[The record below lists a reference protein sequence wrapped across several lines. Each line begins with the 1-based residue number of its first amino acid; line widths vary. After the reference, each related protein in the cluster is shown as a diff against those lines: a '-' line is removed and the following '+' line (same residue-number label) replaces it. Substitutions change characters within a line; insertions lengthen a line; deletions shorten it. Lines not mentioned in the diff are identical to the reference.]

1 MLNKFKILIFIIFIF
16 QSNILLAQDQF
27 NFDVTEIEIKENG
40 NKFFGL
46 KRGTITT
53 DSGLVINADKF
64 IYDKILNI
72 LDAEGN
78 VKIIDKL
85 NNYTIYTS
93 KITYLKNDEII
104 FTKGDSKAVN
114 DNTVILAQEF
124 KYLKKTNLLIAKN
137 KVTIDDPDEDIVI
150 FSQEITYDQNKN
162 VIFTEGFTEARVQNK
177 YNFYSKN
184 VFYNKQNA
192 ELSSKKK
199 TQVLDDKYNLYE
211 LDKFNYSKKEFLL
224 KGENVKIKTNFNSNI
239 NSDEYFFESGF
250 FDLDNRNFN
259 ASNTKISMQ
268 KSIFGN
274 IENDPRLF
282 GVTSFKEGKITQVN
296 KGMFTS
302 CKKREGCP
310 PWSIQAQK
318 IIHDKKKKQ
327 LIYDHAFIKVYDFPI
342 VYFPKFFHPDPTVKR
357 QSGLLKPILNESEIL
372 GSSLQLPY
380 FKILSTDRD
389 ITFRPNIF
397 NNNIFMLQNEY
408 REKTENSTLIA
419 DFAFTNG
426 YKSSLS
432 NKKKSI
438 SHLFA
443 KYKSN
448 LNLNNFISS
457 KLNIN
462 LEKVTNDTYLKV
474 FDGNLSEMAVRPDK
488 NNLISSID
496 LSLEHDDFNFST
508 GLTSYETLSGK
519 NSDRYQYVLPYFN
532 FSKNLFENQDLFN
545 ISFNSSGSNNLKN
558 TNNLRSRIVN
568 DINIESNDYIFDSGL
583 KNKFGTYLK
592 NLNTTGKNDDLYKSS
607 PQVELMGIFEMS
619 SSLPLIKYGEMFNDY
634 IEPKISFRFNPSD
647 MKDHSNSSR
656 KINTSNIFEI
666 NRLGLTDT
674 FEEGKSLTIGFEYKK
689 ERIENINNYFGFK
702 VGSVFRHDDEVR
714 IPSSSSIK
722 QSGDLIGSVEGN
734 LNKNFNFSYD
744 FAIDNNYKTLE
755 YNSFNADFNFN
766 KFSTGIKFIEE
777 NGKIGDA
784 NSIENTLS
792 YKFDE
797 NNYLSFNTRRNR
809 KINFTEF
816 YDLIYEYKNDCLT
829 AGIKFKKTY
838 YQDRDLLPTENLI
851 FSITLFPITTYEK
864 DFNNLQETIDRLK
877 E

>member
-72 LDAEGN
+72 LDAQGN

-85 NNYTIYTS
+85 NNYTIYTN

-211 LDKFNYSKKEFLL
+211 LDKFNYSKKDFLL

-426 YKSSLS
+426 YKSSSS

-647 MKDHSNSSR
+647 MKDYSNSSR

-666 NRLGLTDT
+666 NRLGLADT

-734 LNKNFNFSYD
+734 LNKNLNFSYD
-744 FAIDNNYKTLE
+744 FAIDNNYKTFE

-784 NSIENTLS
+784 NSIENTLR
-792 YKFDE
+792 YNFDE

-809 KINFTEF
+809 KISFTE
-816 YDLIYEYKNDCLT
+816 YYNLIYEYKNDCLT
-829 AGIKFKKTY
+829 AGIKYNKTF
-838 YQDRDLLPTENLI
+838 YQDRDLLPAENFM
-851 FSITLFPITTYEK
+851 FSITLFPLTTYETNF
-864 DFNNLQETIDRLK
+864 DGIQ
-877 E
+877 

>member
-1 MLNKFKILIFIIFIF
+1 MLNKFKILIFITFIF

-46 KRGTITT
+46 KRGSITT

-72 LDAEGN
+72 LDAQGN

-85 NNYTIYTS
+85 NNYTIYTN

-199 TQVLDDKYNLYE
+199 TQVLDDKYYLYE
-211 LDKFNYSKKEFLL
+211 LDKFNYSKKDFLL

-488 NNLISSID
+488 NNLTSSID

-607 PQVELMGIFEMS
+607 PRVELMGIFEMS

-634 IEPKISFRFNPSD
+634 IEPKISFRFNPSN
-647 MKDHSNSSR
+647 MKDYSNSSR

-666 NRLGLTDT
+666 NRLGLADT

-734 LNKNFNFSYD
+734 LNKNLNFSYD

-784 NSIENTLS
+784 NSIENTLR
-792 YKFDE
+792 YNFDE

-809 KINFTEF
+809 KISFTE
-816 YDLIYEYKNDCLT
+816 YYNLIYEYKNDCLT
-829 AGIKFKKTY
+829 AGIKYNKTF
-838 YQDRDLLPTENLI
+838 YQDRDLLPAENFM
-851 FSITLFPITTYEK
+851 FSITLFPLTTYETNF
-864 DFNNLQETIDRLK
+864 DGIQ
-877 E
+877 

>member
-85 NNYTIYTS
+85 NNYTIYTN

-211 LDKFNYSKKEFLL
+211 LDKFNYSKKDFLL

-250 FDLDNRNFN
+250 FNLDNRNFS
-259 ASNTKISMQ
+259 AGKTKISMQ

-357 QSGLLKPILNESEIL
+357 QSGLLKPILNESETL

-734 LNKNFNFSYD
+734 LNKNLNFSYD

-784 NSIENTLS
+784 NSIENTLR
-792 YKFDE
+792 YNFDE

-809 KINFTEF
+809 KISFTE
-816 YDLIYEYKNDCLT
+816 YYNLIYEYKNDCLT
-829 AGIKFKKTY
+829 AGIKYNKTF
-838 YQDRDLLPTENLI
+838 YQDRDLLPAENFM
-851 FSITLFPITTYEK
+851 FSITLFPLTTYETNF
-864 DFNNLQETIDRLK
+864 DGIQ
-877 E
+877 

>member
-53 DSGLVINADKF
+53 DSGLVINADRF

-72 LDAEGN
+72 LDAQGN
-78 VKIIDKL
+78 VKIIDKF
-85 NNYTIYTS
+85 NNYTIYTN

-296 KGMFTS
+296 KGIFTS

-327 LIYDHAFIKVYDFPI
+327 LIYDNAFLKVYDFPI

-357 QSGLLKPILNESEIL
+357 QSGLLKPILNESETL

-722 QSGDLIGSVEGN
+722 QSGDLIGSIQSN
-734 LNKNFNFSYD
+734 LNKNLNFSYD

-784 NSIENTLS
+784 NSIENTLR
-792 YKFDE
+792 YNFDE

-809 KINFTEF
+809 KISFTE
-816 YDLIYEYKNDCLT
+816 YYNLIYEYKNDCLT
-829 AGIKFKKTY
+829 AGIKYNKTY
-838 YQDRDLLPTENLI
+838 YQDRDLLPTENFMI
-851 FSITLFPITTYEK
+851 SITLFPLTTYETNF
-864 DFNNLQETIDRLK
+864 DGIQ
-877 E
+877 

>member
-72 LDAEGN
+72 LDAQGN

-85 NNYTIYTS
+85 NNYTIYTN

-250 FDLDNRNFN
+250 FNLDNRNFS
-259 ASNTKISMQ
+259 AGKTKISMQ

-296 KGMFTS
+296 KGIFTS

-327 LIYDHAFIKVYDFPI
+327 LIYDHAFLKVYDFPI

-488 NNLISSID
+488 NNLTSSID

-647 MKDHSNSSR
+647 MKDYSNSSR

-722 QSGDLIGSVEGN
+722 QSGDLIGSIQSN
-734 LNKNFNFSYD
+734 LNKNLNFSYD

-784 NSIENTLS
+784 NSIENTLR
-792 YKFDE
+792 YNFDE

-809 KINFTEF
+809 KISFTE
-816 YDLIYEYKNDCLT
+816 YYNLIYEYKNDCLT
-829 AGIKFKKTY
+829 AGIKYNKTY
-838 YQDRDLLPTENLI
+838 YQDRDLLPTENFMI
-851 FSITLFPITTYEK
+851 SITLFPLTTYETNF
-864 DFNNLQETIDRLK
+864 DGIQ
-877 E
+877 

>member
-1 MLNKFKILIFIIFIF
+1 MLNKFKILIFILFIF
-16 QSNILLAQDQF
+16 QFNILQAQDQF

-53 DSGLVINADKF
+53 DSGLVINADRF
-64 IYDKILNI
+64 IYDKILNT
-72 LDAEGN
+72 LDAQGN
-78 VKIIDKL
+78 VKIIDKF
-85 NNYTIYTS
+85 NNHTIYTN

-137 KVTIDDPDEDIVI
+137 KVTINDPDEDIVI

-177 YNFYSKN
+177 YNFYSNN

-250 FDLDNRNFN
+250 FYLDNRNFN
-259 ASNTKISMQ
+259 AGNTKISMQ

-282 GVTSFKEGKITQVN
+282 GVTSFKEGEITQVN
-296 KGMFTS
+296 KGIFTS

-327 LIYDHAFIKVYDFPI
+327 LIYDNAFLKVYDFPI

-357 QSGLLKPILNESEIL
+357 QSGLLKPILNESETL

-380 FKILSTDRD
+380 FKIISTDRD

-426 YKSSLS
+426 YKSSSS

-634 IEPKISFRFNPSD
+634 IEPKISFRFNPSN
-647 MKDHSNSSR
+647 MKDYSNSSR

-666 NRLGLTDT
+666 NRLGLADT

-734 LNKNFNFSYD
+734 LNKNLNFSYD

-784 NSIENTLS
+784 NSIENTLR
-792 YKFDE
+792 YNFDE

-809 KINFTEF
+809 KISFTE
-816 YDLIYEYKNDCLT
+816 YYNLIYEYKNDCLT
-829 AGIKFKKTY
+829 AGIKYNKTF
-838 YQDRDLLPTENLI
+838 YQDRDLLPAENFM
-851 FSITLFPITTYEK
+851 FSITLFPLTTYETNF
-864 DFNNLQETIDRLK
+864 DGIQ
-877 E
+877 

>member
-85 NNYTIYTS
+85 NNYTIYTN

-296 KGMFTS
+296 KGIFTS

-327 LIYDHAFIKVYDFPI
+327 LIYDHAFLKVYDFPI

-722 QSGDLIGSVEGN
+722 QSGDLIGSIQSN
-734 LNKNFNFSYD
+734 LNKNLNFSYD

-784 NSIENTLS
+784 NSIENTLR
-792 YKFDE
+792 YNFDE

-809 KINFTEF
+809 KISFTE
-816 YDLIYEYKNDCLT
+816 YYNLIYEYKNDCLT
-829 AGIKFKKTY
+829 AGIKYNKTY
-838 YQDRDLLPTENLI
+838 YQDRDLLPTENFMI
-851 FSITLFPITTYEK
+851 SITLFPLTTYETNF
-864 DFNNLQETIDRLK
+864 DGIQ
-877 E
+877 

>member
-1 MLNKFKILIFIIFIF
+1 MLNKFKILFFILFIF
-16 QSNILLAQDQF
+16 QFNILLAQDQF

-53 DSGLVINADKF
+53 DSGLVINADRF

-72 LDAEGN
+72 LDAQGN
-78 VKIIDKL
+78 VKIIDKF
-85 NNYTIYTS
+85 NNYTIYTN

-137 KVTIDDPDEDIVI
+137 KVTINDPDEDIVI

-259 ASNTKISMQ
+259 AGNTKISLQ

-327 LIYDHAFIKVYDFPI
+327 LIYDNAFLKVYDFPI

-426 YKSSLS
+426 YKSSSS

-508 GLTSYETLSGK
+508 GLTSYET
-519 NSDRYQYVLPYFN
+519 
-532 FSKNLFENQDLFN
+532 
-545 ISFNSSGSNNLKN
+545 
-558 TNNLRSRIVN
+558 
-568 DINIESNDYIFDSGL
+568 
-583 KNKFGTYLK
+583 
-592 NLNTTGKNDDLYKSS
+592 
-607 PQVELMGIFEMS
+607 
-619 SSLPLIKYGEMFNDY
+619 
-634 IEPKISFRFNPSD
+634 
-647 MKDHSNSSR
+647 
-656 KINTSNIFEI
+656 
-666 NRLGLTDT
+666 
-674 FEEGKSLTIGFEYKK
+674 
-689 ERIENINNYFGFK
+689 
-702 VGSVFRHDDEVR
+702 
-714 IPSSSSIK
+714 
-722 QSGDLIGSVEGN
+722 
-734 LNKNFNFSYD
+734 
-744 FAIDNNYKTLE
+744 
-755 YNSFNADFNFN
+755 
-766 KFSTGIKFIEE
+766 
-777 NGKIGDA
+777 
-784 NSIENTLS
+784 
-792 YKFDE
+792 
-797 NNYLSFNTRRNR
+797 
-809 KINFTEF
+809 
-816 YDLIYEYKNDCLT
+816 
-829 AGIKFKKTY
+829 
-838 YQDRDLLPTENLI
+838 
-851 FSITLFPITTYEK
+851 
-864 DFNNLQETIDRLK
+864 
-877 E
+877 

>member
-1 MLNKFKILIFIIFIF
+1 MLNKFKILIFILFIF
-16 QSNILLAQDQF
+16 QFNILLAQDQF

-72 LDAEGN
+72 LDAQGN
-78 VKIIDKL
+78 VKIIDKF
-85 NNYTIYTS
+85 NNYTIYTN

-137 KVTIDDPDEDIVI
+137 KVTINDPDEDIVI

-327 LIYDHAFIKVYDFPI
+327 LIYDNAFLKVYDFPI

-734 LNKNFNFSYD
+734 LNKNLNFSYD

-784 NSIENTLS
+784 NSIENTLR
-792 YKFDE
+792 YNFDE

-809 KINFTEF
+809 KISFTE
-816 YDLIYEYKNDCLT
+816 YYNLIYEYKNDCLT
-829 AGIKFKKTY
+829 AGIKYNKTY
-838 YQDRDLLPTENLI
+838 YQDRDLLPTENFMI
-851 FSITLFPITTYEK
+851 SITLFPLTTYETNF
-864 DFNNLQETIDRLK
+864 DGIR
-877 E
+877 

>member
-72 LDAEGN
+72 LDAQGN

-85 NNYTIYTS
+85 NNYTIYTN

-250 FDLDNRNFN
+250 FNLDNRNFN
-259 ASNTKISMQ
+259 AGKTKISMQ

-296 KGMFTS
+296 KGIFTS

-327 LIYDHAFIKVYDFPI
+327 LIYDHAFLKVYDFPI

-357 QSGLLKPILNESEIL
+357 QSGLLKPILNESKTL

-380 FKILSTDRD
+380 FKIISTDRD

-607 PQVELMGIFEMS
+607 PRVELMGIFEMS

-666 NRLGLTDT
+666 NRLGLADT

-734 LNKNFNFSYD
+734 LNKNLNFSYD

-784 NSIENTLS
+784 NSIENTLR
-792 YKFDE
+792 YNFDE

-809 KINFTEF
+809 KISFTE
-816 YDLIYEYKNDCLT
+816 YYNLIYEYKNDCLT
-829 AGIKFKKTY
+829 AGIKYNKTF
-838 YQDRDLLPTENLI
+838 YQDRDLLPAENFM
-851 FSITLFPITTYEK
+851 FSITLFPLTTYETNF
-864 DFNNLQETIDRLK
+864 DGIQ
-877 E
+877 

>member
-72 LDAEGN
+72 LDAQGN

-85 NNYTIYTS
+85 NNYTIYTN

-259 ASNTKISMQ
+259 AGNTKISMQ
-268 KSIFGN
+268 KGIFGN

-357 QSGLLKPILNESEIL
+357 QSGLLKPILNESETL

-634 IEPKISFRFNPSD
+634 IEPKISFRFNPSN
-647 MKDHSNSSR
+647 MKDYSNSSR

-666 NRLGLTDT
+666 NRLGLADT

-722 QSGDLIGSVEGN
+722 QSGDLIGSIQSN
-734 LNKNFNFSYD
+734 LNKNLNFSYD

-784 NSIENTLS
+784 NSIENTLR
-792 YKFDE
+792 YNFDE

-809 KINFTEF
+809 KISFTEY

-829 AGIKFKKTY
+829 AGIKYNKTY
-838 YQDRDLLPTENLI
+838 YQDRDLLPTENFMI
-851 FSITLFPITTYEK
+851 SITLFPLTTYETNF
-864 DFNNLQETIDRLK
+864 DGIQ
-877 E
+877 

>member
-1 MLNKFKILIFIIFIF
+1 MLNKFKILIFITFIF

-27 NFDVTEIEIKENG
+27 NFNVTEIEIKENG

-46 KRGTITT
+46 KRGSITT

-72 LDAEGN
+72 LDAQGN

-85 NNYTIYTS
+85 NNYTIYTN

-211 LDKFNYSKKEFLL
+211 LDKFNYSKKDFLL

-474 FDGNLSEMAVRPDK
+474 FDSNLSEMAVRPDK
-488 NNLISSID
+488 NNLTSSID

-607 PQVELMGIFEMS
+607 PRVELMGIFEMS

-634 IEPKISFRFNPSD
+634 IEPKISFRFNPSN
-647 MKDHSNSSR
+647 MKDYSNSSR

-666 NRLGLTDT
+666 NRLGLADT
-674 FEEGKSLTIGFEYKK
+674 FEEGKSLTLGLEYKK
-689 ERIENINNYFGFK
+689 EKIENINKYFELK
-702 VGSVFRHDDEVR
+702 IGSVFRNEDVLR

-784 NSIENTLS
+784 NSIENTLR
-792 YKFDE
+792 YNFDE

-809 KINFTEF
+809 KISFTE
-816 YDLIYEYKNDCLT
+816 YYNLIYEYKNDCLT
-829 AGIKFKKTY
+829 AGIKYNKTY
-838 YQDRDLLPTENLI
+838 YQDRDLLPTENFMI
-851 FSITLFPITTYEK
+851 SITLFPLTTYETNF
-864 DFNNLQETIDRLK
+864 DGIR
-877 E
+877 

>member
-1 MLNKFKILIFIIFIF
+1 MLNKFKILIFILFIF
-16 QSNILLAQDQF
+16 QFNILQAQDQF

-72 LDAEGN
+72 LDAQGN
-78 VKIIDKL
+78 VKIIDKF
-85 NNYTIYTS
+85 NNYTIYTN

-296 KGMFTS
+296 KGIFTS

-327 LIYDHAFIKVYDFPI
+327 LIYDNAFLKVYDFPI

-432 NKKKSI
+432 NKKNSI

-734 LNKNFNFSYD
+734 LNKNLNFSYD

-784 NSIENTLS
+784 NSIENTLR
-792 YKFDE
+792 YNFDE

-809 KINFTEF
+809 KISFTE
-816 YDLIYEYKNDCLT
+816 YYNLIYEYKNDCLT
-829 AGIKFKKTY
+829 AGIKYNKTF
-838 YQDRDLLPTENLI
+838 YQDRDLLPAENFM
-851 FSITLFPITTYEK
+851 FSITLFPLTTYETNF
-864 DFNNLQETIDRLK
+864 DGIQ
-877 E
+877 

>member
-72 LDAEGN
+72 LDAHGN

-85 NNYTIYTS
+85 NNYTIYTN

-259 ASNTKISMQ
+259 AGNTKISMQ

-296 KGMFTS
+296 KGIFTS

-327 LIYDHAFIKVYDFPI
+327 LIYDNAFLKVYDFPI

-357 QSGLLKPILNESEIL
+357 QSGLLKPILNESETL

-488 NNLISSID
+488 NNLTSSID

-634 IEPKISFRFNPSD
+634 IEPKISFRFNPSN
-647 MKDHSNSSR
+647 MKDYSNSSR

-722 QSGDLIGSVEGN
+722 QSGDLIGSIQSN
-734 LNKNFNFSYD
+734 LNKNLNFSYD

-784 NSIENTLS
+784 NSIENTLR
-792 YKFDE
+792 YNFDE

-809 KINFTEF
+809 KISFTE
-816 YDLIYEYKNDCLT
+816 YYNLIYEYKNDCLT
-829 AGIKFKKTY
+829 AGIKYNKTF
-838 YQDRDLLPTENLI
+838 YQDRDLLPTENFMI
-851 FSITLFPITTYEK
+851 SITLFPLTTYETNF
-864 DFNNLQETIDRLK
+864 DGIQ
-877 E
+877 

>member
-72 LDAEGN
+72 LDAQGN
-78 VKIIDKL
+78 VKIIDKF
-85 NNYTIYTS
+85 NNYTIYTN

-162 VIFTEGFTEARVQNK
+162 VIFTEGFTEARVQSK

-211 LDKFNYSKKEFLL
+211 LDEFNYSKKEFLL

-327 LIYDHAFIKVYDFPI
+327 LIYDNAFLKVYDFPI

-357 QSGLLKPILNESEIL
+357 QSGLLKPILNESETL

-426 YKSSLS
+426 YKSSSS

-734 LNKNFNFSYD
+734 LNKNLNFSYD

-784 NSIENTLS
+784 NSIENTLR
-792 YKFDE
+792 YNFDE

-809 KINFTEF
+809 KISFTE
-816 YDLIYEYKNDCLT
+816 YYNLIYEYKNDCLT
-829 AGIKFKKTY
+829 AGIKYNKTF
-838 YQDRDLLPTENLI
+838 YQDRDLLPTENFMI
-851 FSITLFPITTYEK
+851 SITLFPLTTYETNF
-864 DFNNLQETIDRLK
+864 DGIQ
-877 E
+877 

>member
-53 DSGLVINADKF
+53 DSGLVINADRF

-72 LDAEGN
+72 LDAQGN
-78 VKIIDKL
+78 VKIIDKF
-85 NNYTIYTS
+85 NNYTIYTN

-296 KGMFTS
+296 KGIFTS

-327 LIYDHAFIKVYDFPI
+327 LIYDNAFLKVYDFPI

-488 NNLISSID
+488 NNLTSSID

-647 MKDHSNSSR
+647 MKDYSNSSR

-722 QSGDLIGSVEGN
+722 QSGDLIGSIQSN
-734 LNKNFNFSYD
+734 LNKNLNFSYD

-784 NSIENTLS
+784 NSIENTLR
-792 YKFDE
+792 YNFDE

-809 KINFTEF
+809 KISFTE
-816 YDLIYEYKNDCLT
+816 YYNLIYEYKNDCLT
-829 AGIKFKKTY
+829 AGIKYNKTF
-838 YQDRDLLPTENLI
+838 YQDRDLLPAENFM
-851 FSITLFPITTYEK
+851 FSITLFPLTTYETNF
-864 DFNNLQETIDRLK
+864 DGIQ
-877 E
+877 

>member
-1 MLNKFKILIFIIFIF
+1 MLNKFKILIFILFIF
-16 QSNILLAQDQF
+16 QFNILLAQDQF

-72 LDAEGN
+72 LDAQGN

-85 NNYTIYTS
+85 NNYTIYTN

-259 ASNTKISMQ
+259 AGNTKISMQ

-282 GVTSFKEGKITQVN
+282 GVTSFKEGEITQVN
-296 KGMFTS
+296 KGIFTS

-327 LIYDHAFIKVYDFPI
+327 LIYDNAFLKVYDFPI

-357 QSGLLKPILNESEIL
+357 QSGLLKPILNESETL

-426 YKSSLS
+426 YKSSSS

-666 NRLGLTDT
+666 NRLGLADT

-734 LNKNFNFSYD
+734 LNKNLNFSYD

-784 NSIENTLS
+784 NSIENTLR
-792 YKFDE
+792 YNFDE

-809 KINFTEF
+809 KISFTE
-816 YDLIYEYKNDCLT
+816 YYNLIYEYKNDCLT
-829 AGIKFKKTY
+829 AGIKYNKTY
-838 YQDRDLLPTENLI
+838 YQDRDLLPTENFMI
-851 FSITLFPITTYEK
+851 SITLFPLTTYETNF
-864 DFNNLQETIDRLK
+864 DGIQ
-877 E
+877 

>member
-1 MLNKFKILIFIIFIF
+1 MLNKFKILIFILFIF
-16 QSNILLAQDQF
+16 QFNILQAQDQF

-72 LDAEGN
+72 LDAQGN
-78 VKIIDKL
+78 VKIIDKF
-85 NNYTIYTS
+85 NNHTIYTN

-124 KYLKKTNLLIAKN
+124 KYLQKTNLLIAKN

-211 LDKFNYSKKEFLL
+211 LDKFNYSKKDFLL

-259 ASNTKISMQ
+259 AGNTKVSMQ
-268 KSIFGN
+268 KGIFGN

-327 LIYDHAFIKVYDFPI
+327 LIYDHAFLKVYDFPI

-432 NKKKSI
+432 NKKNSI

-488 NNLISSID
+488 NNLTSSID

-634 IEPKISFRFNPSD
+634 IEPKISFRFNPSN
-647 MKDHSNSSR
+647 MKDYSNSSR
-656 KINTSNIFEI
+656 KIDASNIFEI
-666 NRLGLTDT
+666 NRLGLADT

-722 QSGDLIGSVEGN
+722 QSGDLIGSIQSN
-734 LNKNFNFSYD
+734 LNKNLNFSYD

-784 NSIENTLS
+784 NSIENTLR
-792 YKFDE
+792 YNFDE

-809 KINFTEF
+809 KISFTE
-816 YDLIYEYKNDCLT
+816 YYNLIYEYKNDCLT
-829 AGIKFKKTY
+829 AGIKYNKTF
-838 YQDRDLLPTENLI
+838 YQDRDLLPAENFM
-851 FSITLFPITTYEK
+851 FSITLFPLTTYETNF
-864 DFNNLQETIDRLK
+864 DGIQ
-877 E
+877 

>member
-46 KRGTITT
+46 KRGSITT

-72 LDAEGN
+72 LDAQGN
-78 VKIIDKL
+78 VKIIDKF
-85 NNYTIYTS
+85 NNYTIYTN

-199 TQVLDDKYNLYE
+199 TQVLDDKYYLYE
-211 LDKFNYSKKEFLL
+211 LDKFNYSKKDFLL

-488 NNLISSID
+488 NNLTSSID

-607 PQVELMGIFEMS
+607 PRVELMGIFEMS

-634 IEPKISFRFNPSD
+634 IEPKISFRFNPSN
-647 MKDHSNSSR
+647 MKDYSNSSR

-666 NRLGLTDT
+666 NRLGLADT

-734 LNKNFNFSYD
+734 LNKNLNFSYD

-755 YNSFNADFNFN
+755 NNSFNADFNFN

-784 NSIENTLS
+784 NSIENTLR
-792 YKFDE
+792 YNFDE

-809 KINFTEF
+809 KISFTE
-816 YDLIYEYKNDCLT
+816 YYNLIYEYKNDCLT
-829 AGIKFKKTY
+829 AGIKYNKTF
-838 YQDRDLLPTENLI
+838 YQDRDLLPAENFI
-851 FSITLFPITTYEK
+851 FSITLFPLTTYETNF
-864 DFNNLQETIDRLK
+864 DGIQ
-877 E
+877 

>member
-1 MLNKFKILIFIIFIF
+1 MLNKFKILILIFVLF
-16 QSNILLAQDQF
+16 QSNILLAKDQF
-27 NFDVTEIEIKENG
+27 NFDITEIEIKENG

-53 DSGLVINADKF
+53 DSGVVIDADKF
-64 IYDKILNI
+64 IYDKVLNT
-72 LDAEGN
+72 LDAQGN
-78 VKIIDKL
+78 VKIIDKF
-85 NNYTIYTS
+85 NNYTIYTN
-93 KITYLKNDEII
+93 KITYLKNDETI
-104 FTKGDSKAVN
+104 FTEGGSKAVN

-124 KYLKKTNLLIAKN
+124 KYLKKNNLLIAKN
-137 KVTIDDPDEDIVI
+137 KVKIDDPDEDIVI
-150 FSQEITYDQNKN
+150 YTQELTYDQNKN
-162 VIFTEGFTEARVQNK
+162 IIFTEGFTEAKVQKK
-177 YNFYSKN
+177 YNFYSNN
-184 VFYNKQNA
+184 VFYNKKND

-199 TQVLDDKYNLYE
+199 TQVLDDKFNLYE
-211 LDKFNYSKKEFLL
+211 LDEFNYSKKEFLL
-224 KGENVKIKTNFNSNI
+224 KGKNIKIKTNFNFIN
-239 NSDEYFFESGF
+239 NSDEYFFDSGF
-250 FDLDNRNFN
+250 FDLNHRNFN
-259 ASNTKISMQ
+259 AGNTKISM
-268 KSIFGN
+268 KKNIFGN
-274 IENDPRLF
+274 IENDPRLV
-282 GVTSFKEGKITQVN
+282 GVTSFKEGEITQIN
-296 KGMFTS
+296 KGVFTS

-310 PWSIQAQK
+310 PWSIQAKK

-327 LIYDHAFIKVYDFPI
+327 LIYDHALLKVYDLPI
-342 VYFPKFFHPDPTVKR
+342 IYFPKFFHPDPTVER

-372 GSSLQLPY
+372 GSSLQVPY
-380 FKILSTDRD
+380 FKSLSTHRD

-408 REKTENSTLIA
+408 REKTENSSLLA
-419 DFAFTNG
+419 DFAFTKG

-432 NKKKSI
+432 NKKKNI

-462 LEKVTNDTYLKV
+462 LQKVTNDTYLKV
-474 FDGNLSEMAVRPDK
+474 FDGNLSEMAVKPDK
-488 NNLISSID
+488 NNLTSSID
-496 LSLEHDDFNFST
+496 LSLEHNNFNFST
-508 GLTSYETLSGK
+508 GLTSYEKLSGK
-519 NSDRYQYVLPYFN
+519 NSDRYQFVLPYFN
-532 FSKNLFENQDLFN
+532 FSKNLFESQNLFN
-545 ISFNSSGSNNLKN
+545 ISLNSTGSNNLKN

-568 DINIESNDYIFDSGL
+568 DLNIESNDYIFDFGL

-619 SSLPLIKYGEMFNDY
+619 SSLPLIKYGEIFNDY

-647 MKDHSNSSR
+647 MKDYSNSSR

-674 FEEGKSLTIGFEYKK
+674 FEEGKSLTMGFEYKK
-689 ERIENINNYFGFK
+689 ESIENINNYFGFK
-702 VGSVFRHDDEVR
+702 VGSVFRNNDEVR

-722 QSGDLIGSVEGN
+722 QSGDLIGSIESN

-744 FAIDNNYKTLE
+744 FAIDNDYKTLE

-777 NGKIGDA
+777 TGKIGDA
-784 NSIENTLS
+784 NSIENTLK
-792 YKFDE
+792 YNFDE

-809 KINFTEF
+809 KINFTEY

-829 AGIKFKKTY
+829 AGIKYKKTY
-838 YQDRDLLPTENLI
+838 YQDRDLLPTENFMI
-851 FSITLFPITTYEK
+851 SITLFPLTTYET
-864 DFNNLQETIDRLK
+864 NLDGIQ
-877 E
+877 

>member
-72 LDAEGN
+72 LDAQGN

-85 NNYTIYTS
+85 NNYTIYTN

-137 KVTIDDPDEDIVI
+137 KVTINDPDEDIVI

-211 LDKFNYSKKEFLL
+211 LDKFNYSKKDFLL

-268 KSIFGN
+268 KGIFGN

-357 QSGLLKPILNESEIL
+357 QSGLLKPILNESETL

-734 LNKNFNFSYD
+734 LNKNLNFSYD

-784 NSIENTLS
+784 NSIENTLR
-792 YKFDE
+792 YNFDE

-809 KINFTEF
+809 KISFTE
-816 YDLIYEYKNDCLT
+816 YYNLIYEYKNDCLT
-829 AGIKFKKTY
+829 AGIKYNKTY
-838 YQDRDLLPTENLI
+838 YQDRDLLPTENFMI
-851 FSITLFPITTYEK
+851 SITLFPLTTYETNF
-864 DFNNLQETIDRLK
+864 DGIQ
-877 E
+877 

>member
-1 MLNKFKILIFIIFIF
+1 MLNKFKILIFILFIF
-16 QSNILLAQDQF
+16 QFNILQAQDQF

-53 DSGLVINADKF
+53 DSGLVINADRF
-64 IYDKILNI
+64 IYDKILNT
-72 LDAEGN
+72 LDAQGN
-78 VKIIDKL
+78 VKIIDKF
-85 NNYTIYTS
+85 NNHTIYTN

-124 KYLKKTNLLIAKN
+124 KYLQKTNLLIAKN

-211 LDKFNYSKKEFLL
+211 LDKFNYSKKDFLL

-666 NRLGLTDT
+666 NRLGLADT

-689 ERIENINNYFGFK
+689 ERIENINNYFRFK
-702 VGSVFRHDDEVR
+702 VGSVFRNDEEER

-734 LNKNFNFSYD
+734 LNKNLNFSYD

-784 NSIENTLS
+784 NSIENTLR
-792 YKFDE
+792 YNFDE

-809 KINFTEF
+809 KISFTE
-816 YDLIYEYKNDCLT
+816 YYNLIYEYKNDCLT
-829 AGIKFKKTY
+829 AGIKYNKTF
-838 YQDRDLLPTENLI
+838 YQDRDLLPAENFM
-851 FSITLFPITTYEK
+851 FSITLFPLTTYETNF
-864 DFNNLQETIDRLK
+864 DGIQ
-877 E
+877 

>member
-1 MLNKFKILIFIIFIF
+1 M
-16 QSNILLAQDQF
+16 
-27 NFDVTEIEIKENG
+27 
-40 NKFFGL
+40 
-46 KRGTITT
+46 
-53 DSGLVINADKF
+53 
-64 IYDKILNI
+64 
-72 LDAEGN
+72 
-78 VKIIDKL
+78 
-85 NNYTIYTS
+85 
-93 KITYLKNDEII
+93 
-104 FTKGDSKAVN
+104 
-114 DNTVILAQEF
+114 
-124 KYLKKTNLLIAKN
+124 
-137 KVTIDDPDEDIVI
+137 
-150 FSQEITYDQNKN
+150 
-162 VIFTEGFTEARVQNK
+162 QNK

-327 LIYDHAFIKVYDFPI
+327 LIYDNAFLKVYDFPI

-357 QSGLLKPILNESEIL
+357 QSGLLKPILNESETL

-722 QSGDLIGSVEGN
+722 QSGDLIGSIQSN
-734 LNKNFNFSYD
+734 LNKNLNFSYD

-784 NSIENTLS
+784 NSIENTLR
-792 YKFDE
+792 YNFDE

-809 KINFTEF
+809 KISFTE
-816 YDLIYEYKNDCLT
+816 YYNLIYEYKNDCLT
-829 AGIKFKKTY
+829 AGIKYNKIF
-838 YQDRDLLPTENLI
+838 YQDRDLLPTENFMI
-851 FSITLFPITTYEK
+851 SITLFPLTTYETNF
-864 DFNNLQETIDRLK
+864 DGIR
-877 E
+877 

>member
-53 DSGLVINADKF
+53 DSGLVINADRF

-72 LDAEGN
+72 LDAQGN
-78 VKIIDKL
+78 VKIIDKF
-85 NNYTIYTS
+85 NNYTIYTN

-259 ASNTKISMQ
+259 AGNTKISMQ

-296 KGMFTS
+296 KGIFTS

-327 LIYDHAFIKVYDFPI
+327 LIYDNAFLKVYDFPI

-357 QSGLLKPILNESEIL
+357 QSGLLKPILNESETL

-647 MKDHSNSSR
+647 MKDYSNSSR

-674 FEEGKSLTIGFEYKK
+674 FEEGKSLTMGFEYKK

-734 LNKNFNFSYD
+734 LNKNLNFSYD

-784 NSIENTLS
+784 NSIENTLR
-792 YKFDE
+792 YNFDE

-809 KINFTEF
+809 KISFTE
-816 YDLIYEYKNDCLT
+816 YYNLIYEYKNDCLT
-829 AGIKFKKTY
+829 AGIKYNKTF
-838 YQDRDLLPTENLI
+838 YQDRDLLPAENFM
-851 FSITLFPITTYEK
+851 FSITLFPLTTYETNF
-864 DFNNLQETIDRLK
+864 DGIQ
-877 E
+877 

>member
-46 KRGTITT
+46 KRGSITT

-72 LDAEGN
+72 LDAQGN

-85 NNYTIYTS
+85 NNYTIYTN

-211 LDKFNYSKKEFLL
+211 LDKFNYSKKDFLL

-327 LIYDHAFIKVYDFPI
+327 LIYDHAFLKVYDFPI

-496 LSLEHDDFNFST
+496 LSLEHDDFNLST

-583 KNKFGTYLK
+583 KNKFRTYLK

-702 VGSVFRHDDEVR
+702 VGSVFRHDDQVR

-722 QSGDLIGSVEGN
+722 QSGDLIGSIQSN
-734 LNKNFNFSYD
+734 LNKNLNFSYD
-744 FAIDNNYKTLE
+744 FAIDNNYKTFE

-784 NSIENTLS
+784 NSIENTLK
-792 YKFDE
+792 YNFDE

-809 KINFTEF
+809 KISFTE
-816 YDLIYEYKNDCLT
+816 YYNLIYEYKNDCLT
-829 AGIKFKKTY
+829 AGIKYNKTY
-838 YQDRDLLPTENLI
+838 YQDRDLLPTENFMI
-851 FSITLFPITTYEK
+851 SITLFPLTTYETNF
-864 DFNNLQETIDRLK
+864 DGIR
-877 E
+877 

>member
-72 LDAEGN
+72 LDAQGN

-85 NNYTIYTS
+85 NNYTIYTN

-211 LDKFNYSKKEFLL
+211 LDKFNYSKKDFLL

-357 QSGLLKPILNESEIL
+357 QSGLLKPILNESETL

-634 IEPKISFRFNPSD
+634 IEPKISFRFNPSN
-647 MKDHSNSSR
+647 MKDYSNSSR

-666 NRLGLTDT
+666 NRLGLADT

-784 NSIENTLS
+784 NSIENTLR
-792 YKFDE
+792 YNFDE

-809 KINFTEF
+809 KISFTE
-816 YDLIYEYKNDCLT
+816 YYNLIYEYKNDCLT
-829 AGIKFKKTY
+829 AGIKYNKTY
-838 YQDRDLLPTENLI
+838 YQDRDLLPTENFMI
-851 FSITLFPITTYEK
+851 SITLFPLTTYETNF
-864 DFNNLQETIDRLK
+864 DGIQ
-877 E
+877 

>member
-16 QSNILLAQDQF
+16 QSNILLAQGQF

-72 LDAEGN
+72 LDAQGN

-85 NNYTIYTS
+85 NNYTIYTN

-224 KGENVKIKTNFNSNI
+224 KGENVKIKTNFNSKI

-268 KSIFGN
+268 KGIFGN

-357 QSGLLKPILNESEIL
+357 QSGLLKPILNESETL

-432 NKKKSI
+432 NKTKSI

-474 FDGNLSEMAVRPDK
+474 FDGNLSEMAVRPKK

-634 IEPKISFRFNPSD
+634 IEPKISFRFNPSN
-647 MKDHSNSSR
+647 MKDYSNSSR

-666 NRLGLTDT
+666 NRLGLADT

-784 NSIENTLS
+784 NSIENTLR
-792 YKFDE
+792 YNFDE

-809 KINFTEF
+809 KISFTE
-816 YDLIYEYKNDCLT
+816 YYNLIYEYKNDCLT
-829 AGIKFKKTY
+829 AGIKYNKTF
-838 YQDRDLLPTENLI
+838 YQDRDLLPAENFM
-851 FSITLFPITTYEK
+851 FSITLFPLTTYETNF
-864 DFNNLQETIDRLK
+864 DGIQ
-877 E
+877 

>member
-72 LDAEGN
+72 LDAQGN

-85 NNYTIYTS
+85 NNYTIYTN

-137 KVTIDDPDEDIVI
+137 KVTINDPDEDIVI

-211 LDKFNYSKKEFLL
+211 LDKFNYSKKDFLL

-327 LIYDHAFIKVYDFPI
+327 LIYDNAFLKVYDFPI

-357 QSGLLKPILNESEIL
+357 QSGLLKPILNESETL

-734 LNKNFNFSYD
+734 LNKNLNFSYD

-784 NSIENTLS
+784 NSIENTLR
-792 YKFDE
+792 YNFDE

-809 KINFTEF
+809 KISFTE
-816 YDLIYEYKNDCLT
+816 YYNLIYEYKNDCLT
-829 AGIKFKKTY
+829 AGIKYNKTY
-838 YQDRDLLPTENLI
+838 YQDRDLLPTENFMI
-851 FSITLFPITTYEK
+851 SITLFPLTTYETNF
-864 DFNNLQETIDRLK
+864 DGIQ
-877 E
+877 

>member
-1 MLNKFKILIFIIFIF
+1 MLNKFKILIFILFIF
-16 QSNILLAQDQF
+16 QFNILQAQDQF

-53 DSGLVINADKF
+53 DSGLVINADRF
-64 IYDKILNI
+64 IYDKILNT
-72 LDAEGN
+72 LDAQGN
-78 VKIIDKL
+78 VKIIDKF
-85 NNYTIYTS
+85 NNYTIYTN

-137 KVTIDDPDEDIVI
+137 KVTINDPDEDIVI

-177 YNFYSKN
+177 YNFYSNN

-250 FDLDNRNFN
+250 FYLDNRNFN
-259 ASNTKISMQ
+259 AGNTKISMQ

-282 GVTSFKEGKITQVN
+282 GVTSFKEGEITQVN
-296 KGMFTS
+296 KGIFTS

-327 LIYDHAFIKVYDFPI
+327 LIYDNAFLKVYDFPI

-357 QSGLLKPILNESEIL
+357 QSGLLKPILNESETL

-380 FKILSTDRD
+380 FKIISTDRD

-426 YKSSLS
+426 YKSSSS

-607 PQVELMGIFEMS
+607 PRVELMGIFEMS

-634 IEPKISFRFNPSD
+634 IEPKISFRFNPSN
-647 MKDHSNSSR
+647 MKDYSNSSR

-666 NRLGLTDT
+666 NRLGLADT

-734 LNKNFNFSYD
+734 LNKNLNFSYD

-784 NSIENTLS
+784 NSIENTLR
-792 YKFDE
+792 YNFDE

-809 KINFTEF
+809 KISFTE
-816 YDLIYEYKNDCLT
+816 YYNLIYEYKNDCLT
-829 AGIKFKKTY
+829 AGIKYNKTF
-838 YQDRDLLPTENLI
+838 YQDRDLLPAENFM
-851 FSITLFPITTYEK
+851 FSITLFPLTTYETNF
-864 DFNNLQETIDRLK
+864 DGIQ
-877 E
+877 

>member
-1 MLNKFKILIFIIFIF
+1 MLNFPL
-16 QSNILLAQDQF
+16 
-27 NFDVTEIEIKENG
+27 
-40 NKFFGL
+40 
-46 KRGTITT
+46 
-53 DSGLVINADKF
+53 
-64 IYDKILNI
+64 
-72 LDAEGN
+72 
-78 VKIIDKL
+78 
-85 NNYTIYTS
+85 
-93 KITYLKNDEII
+93 
-104 FTKGDSKAVN
+104 
-114 DNTVILAQEF
+114 
-124 KYLKKTNLLIAKN
+124 
-137 KVTIDDPDEDIVI
+137 
-150 FSQEITYDQNKN
+150 
-162 VIFTEGFTEARVQNK
+162 
-177 YNFYSKN
+177 
-184 VFYNKQNA
+184 
-192 ELSSKKK
+192 KKK

-259 ASNTKISMQ
+259 AGKTKISMQ

-296 KGMFTS
+296 KGIFTS

-327 LIYDHAFIKVYDFPI
+327 LIYDHAFLKVYDFPI

-647 MKDHSNSSR
+647 MKDYSNSSR

-666 NRLGLTDT
+666 NRLGLADT

-722 QSGDLIGSVEGN
+722 QSGDLIGSIQSN
-734 LNKNFNFSYD
+734 LNKNLNFSYD

-784 NSIENTLS
+784 NSIENTLR
-792 YKFDE
+792 YNFDE

-809 KINFTEF
+809 KISFTE
-816 YDLIYEYKNDCLT
+816 YYNLIYEYKNDCLT
-829 AGIKFKKTY
+829 AGIKYNKTY
-838 YQDRDLLPTENLI
+838 YQDRDLLPTENFMI
-851 FSITLFPITTYEK
+851 SITLFPLTTYETNF
-864 DFNNLQETIDRLK
+864 DGIQ
-877 E
+877 

>member
-53 DSGLVINADKF
+53 ESGLVINADKF

-85 NNYTIYTS
+85 NNYTIYTN
-93 KITYLKNDEII
+93 KITYLKDDEII

-114 DNTVILAQEF
+114 DNTVILAQQF

-137 KVTIDDPDEDIVI
+137 KVTINDPDEDIVI

-211 LDKFNYSKKEFLL
+211 LDKFNYSKNEFLL

-250 FDLDNRNFN
+250 FNLDNRNFS
-259 ASNTKISMQ
+259 AGKTKISMQ
-268 KSIFGN
+268 KEIFGN

-296 KGMFTS
+296 KGIFTS

-327 LIYDHAFIKVYDFPI
+327 LIYDNAFLKVYDFPI
-342 VYFPKFFHPDPTVKR
+342 VYFPKFFHPDPTVTR

-488 NNLISSID
+488 NNLVSSID

-532 FSKNLFENQDLFN
+532 FSKSLFENQNLFN
-545 ISFNSSGSNNLKN
+545 ISLNSSGSNNLKN
-558 TNNLRSRIVN
+558 TNNLRSRILN
-568 DINIESNDYIFDSGL
+568 DLNIESNDYIFDSGL
-583 KNKFGTYLK
+583 KNRFGTYLK
-592 NLNTTGKNDDLYKSS
+592 NLNTIGKNDNLYKSN

-689 ERIENINNYFGFK
+689 ERIENINNYFEFK

-714 IPSSSSIK
+714 IPLSSSIK
-722 QSGDLIGSVEGN
+722 QSGDLIGSIKNN
-734 LNKNFNFSYD
+734 LNKNLNFSYD
-744 FAIDNNYKTLE
+744 FAIDNNYKTFE

-784 NSIENTLS
+784 NSIENTLR
-792 YKFDE
+792 YNFDE

-809 KINFTEF
+809 KISFTEY

-829 AGIKFKKTY
+829 AGIKYNKTY
-838 YQDRDLLPTENLI
+838 YQDRDLLPTENFMI
-851 FSITLFPITTYEK
+851 SITLFPLTTYETNF
-864 DFNNLQETIDRLK
+864 DGIQ
-877 E
+877 

>member
-53 DSGLVINADKF
+53 DSGLVINADRF
-64 IYDKILNI
+64 IYDKILNT
-72 LDAEGN
+72 LDAQGN
-78 VKIIDKL
+78 VKIIDKF
-85 NNYTIYTS
+85 NNYTIYTN

-259 ASNTKISMQ
+259 AGNTKISMQ

-296 KGMFTS
+296 KGIFTS

-327 LIYDHAFIKVYDFPI
+327 LIYDNAFLKVYDFPI

-357 QSGLLKPILNESEIL
+357 QSGLLKPILNESETL

-647 MKDHSNSSR
+647 MKDYSNSSR

-666 NRLGLTDT
+666 NRLGLADT

-722 QSGDLIGSVEGN
+722 QSGDLIGSIQSN
-734 LNKNFNFSYD
+734 LNKNLNFSYD

-784 NSIENTLS
+784 NSIENTLR
-792 YKFDE
+792 YNFDE

-809 KINFTEF
+809 KISFTE
-816 YDLIYEYKNDCLT
+816 YYNLIYEYKNDCLT
-829 AGIKFKKTY
+829 AGIKYNKTY
-838 YQDRDLLPTENLI
+838 YQDRDLLPTENFMI
-851 FSITLFPITTYEK
+851 SITLFPLTTYETNF
-864 DFNNLQETIDRLK
+864 DGIQ
-877 E
+877 

>member
-1 MLNKFKILIFIIFIF
+1 MLNKFKILIFILFIF
-16 QSNILLAQDQF
+16 QFNILQAQDQF

-53 DSGLVINADKF
+53 DSGLVINADRF
-64 IYDKILNI
+64 IYDKILNT
-72 LDAEGN
+72 LDAQGN
-78 VKIIDKL
+78 VKIIDKF
-85 NNYTIYTS
+85 NNYTIYTN

-137 KVTIDDPDEDIVI
+137 KVTINDPDEDIVI

-177 YNFYSKN
+177 YNFYSNN

-250 FDLDNRNFN
+250 FYLDNRNFN
-259 ASNTKISMQ
+259 AGNTKISMQ

-282 GVTSFKEGKITQVN
+282 GVTSFKEGEITQVN
-296 KGMFTS
+296 KGIFTS

-327 LIYDHAFIKVYDFPI
+327 LIYDNAFLKVYDFPI

-357 QSGLLKPILNESEIL
+357 QSGLLKPILNESETL

-380 FKILSTDRD
+380 FKIISTDRD

-426 YKSSLS
+426 YKSSSS

-532 FSKNLFENQDLFN
+532 FSKNLFENRDLFN

-666 NRLGLTDT
+666 NRLGLADT

-734 LNKNFNFSYD
+734 LNKNLNFSYD

-784 NSIENTLS
+784 NSIENTLR
-792 YKFDE
+792 YNFDE

-809 KINFTEF
+809 KISFTE
-816 YDLIYEYKNDCLT
+816 YYNLIYEYKNDCLT
-829 AGIKFKKTY
+829 AGIKYNKTF
-838 YQDRDLLPTENLI
+838 YQDRDLLPAENFM
-851 FSITLFPITTYEK
+851 FSITLFPLTTYETNF
-864 DFNNLQETIDRLK
+864 DGIQ
-877 E
+877 